1 MKENTPEKVKIT
13 TEYITLGQLIK
24 FVGLIDNGSLAKIF
38 VNENKCFVNGEICN
52 QRGKKLYPGFLIS
65 INGSLFFEIT
75 K

>member
-1 MKENTPEKVKIT
+1 MNYLDQWNKYNGPKI
-13 TEYITLGQLIK
+13 LG
-24 FVGLIDNGSLAKIF
+24 SIF
-38 VNENKCFVNGEICN
+38 IANNKCFVNGTICT